1 MIQMIL
7 LQPLDVPPTHRP
19 LQSGLVLQHLL
30 DRLYLFL
37 LRRFSSSFC
46 PPAPGAVHKHGGRGH
61 HHGRLGRD
69 GNGAPVGAR
78 VLATG
83 QAVAGQARDGD
94 GMRDTQHLR
103 SDARPPPHRANFIP
117 RGRVS
122 CLSQRG
128 SRTSRP
134 DCHPGQL
141 PGDSAA
147 QLGKTAWR
155 EGHLPDWGWRVMYL
169 LAKNGATRTAP
180 EPVHPPK
187 WERPRMALAA
197 CYHVY
202 SIKTSGTILLIK
214 QLGGGGAHAQV

>member
-103 SDARPPPHRANFIP
+103 SDARPPPIEQTLYLAVASHAFPKGEVGP
-117 RGRVS
+117 RGPIAI
-122 CLSQRG
+122 QGNFRG
-128 SRTSRP
+128 TRP
-134 DCHPGQL
+134 LNWEKRRGVRGTCPI
-141 PGDSAA
+141 GD
-147 QLGKTAWR
+147 G
-155 EGHLPDWGWRVMYL
+155 E
-169 LAKNGATRTAP
+169 
-180 EPVHPPK
+180 
-187 WERPRMALAA
+187 
-197 CYHVY
+197 
-202 SIKTSGTILLIK
+202 
-214 QLGGGGAHAQV
+214 